1 MEVMDA
7 AGRRLSAAKLP
18 EGIAGM
24 ARFHAMIAA
33 QLDPDAD
40 LDAQAGQVLIGIET
54 DRGPWVQA
62 LIAAGYRVYAV
73 NPLQAARYRGGWP
86 PRRDHGV
93 GPAVGAL
100 AAPHRHHHGPGRPRV
115 RGPFQSVGAL
125 HLGEQ
130 RQQHHRQLRH
140 RILGA
145 GRVNADRI
153 GSGTPLAGAVEGVA
167 VVLGK

>member
-62 LIAAGYRVYAV
+62 LIAAGYQVYAV
-73 NPLQAARYRGGWP
+73 NPLQAARYRE
-86 PRRDHGV
+86 RLGV
-93 GPAVGAL
+93 SGAKSDPADAHLLADMVRTDSHQLRVVAGDSDLAEAVKVVTRAHKTLIWERTRHTLRLRSTLREYFPAAL
-100 AAPHRHHHGPGRPRV
+100 AR
-115 RGPFQSVGAL
+115 
-125 HLGEQ
+125 
-130 RQQHHRQLRH
+130 
-140 RILGA
+140 
-145 GRVNADRI
+145 
-153 GSGTPLAGAVEGVA
+153 T
-167 VVLGK
+167 